1 MPARLRRE
9 VSPGVSGVFMRIRR
23 PRSFALRRLT
33 TPAPALAVALAAGSL
48 LSAGCSSGSRERAG
62 PVTAADFYA
71 QPAPVAPATAPPTSA
86 GAAPGAASAGST
98 SPGAKS
104 PTVAR
109 ASAPT
114 PLPPPIPDAV
124 AVPGSPPLE
133 SLPDAKPVGK
143 PVIVEAVVGQINGK
157 PVFASEVLGK
167 MDNAMRRQAAESR
180 TLNDFIDK
188 AGRMIVEELQR
199 QIADELFLAEAR
211 ASLTPEQRKGLLQFV
226 SNLQENLTSTFQGSS
241 MVADE
246 RLLLE
251 EGKTLEEKVQ
261 DERDQMLI
269 RVLVNRHIT
278 PRVNVSWR
286 DVEKAYAR
294 QSEQYNAPTKATI
307 RVVRAPTGDA
317 ARVKALADALAA
329 RPMEDVAKDRA
340 VNDFLAGEGGVIQPT
355 FRGLYSEARL
365 SGERELNEQ
374 LQKLERGQIVGPF
387 TWSRWTAWA
396 RLENLET
403 PEGVP
408 LVDAQ
413 LELFS
418 ALRAERMKVETDKYL
433 QRLYKNASSSGPR
446 EMQIKL
452 IVLAVERYWAPTGKP
467 GLR

>member
-1 MPARLRRE
+1 MRDR
-9 VSPGVSGVFMRIRR
+9 VSWDFA
-23 PRSFALRRLT
+23 FALTASAAAVLGGGCSASVPAGGPVRSADFHRD
-33 TPAPALAVALAAGSL
+33 APANPPVAAGD
-48 LSAGCSSGSRERAG
+48 APR
-62 PVTAADFYA
+62 VNAA
-71 QPAPVAPATAPPTSA
+71 PRPPTT
-86 GAAPGAASAGST
+86 APGATTAAAA
-98 SPGAKS
+98 P
-104 PTVAR
+104 AR
-109 ASAPT
+109 AASAPAD
-114 PLPPPIPDAV
+114 PRPAPPIADAV
-124 AVPGSPPLE
+124 AVPGAPPVE

-143 PVIVEAVVGQINGK
+143 PVVVEAVVGQINGK
-157 PVFASEVLGK
+157 PVFADDVLGK

-180 TLNDFIDK
+180 TVNDFIDK
-188 AGRMIVEELQR
+188 AGRLIVDELQR

-226 SNLQENLTSTFQGSS
+226 SNLQENLASTFQGSS

-251 EGKTLEEKVQ
+251 EGKTLEEKVE

-294 QSEQYNAPTKATI
+294 QSEQYNAPSKATI
-307 RVVRAPTGDA
+307 RIVRAPTADA
-317 ARVKALADALAA
+317 ARVQSLTTAIASGRALD
-329 RPMEDVAKDRA
+329 EIAKDRA
-340 VNDFLAGEGGVIQPT
+340 LNDFLAGEGGVIQPA
-355 FRGLYSEARL
+355 FRGLYSESKLSNESDLNAALQRL
-365 SGERELNEQ
+365 EP
-374 LQKLERGQIVGPF
+374 GQIAGPF
-387 TWSRWTAWA
+387 AWGRWTAWA
-396 RLENLET
+396 RLENIET

-418 ALRAERMKVETDKYL
+418 ALRSERMKVETDKYL

-452 IVLAVERYWAPTGKP
+452 IILAVERYWTPTGKP
-467 GLR
+467 GPR